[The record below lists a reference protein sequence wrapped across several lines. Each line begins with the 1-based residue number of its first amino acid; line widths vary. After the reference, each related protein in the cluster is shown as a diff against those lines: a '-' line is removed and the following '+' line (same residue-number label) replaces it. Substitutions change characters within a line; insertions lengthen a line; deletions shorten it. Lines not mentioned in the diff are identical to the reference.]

1 MKTIKKL
8 LKYEVDKKFVVF
20 SVSLLLV
27 NLLINNIR
35 FNHYYWYVFLFSFDY
50 YSLKYTL
57 LITNEK

>member
-20 SVSLLLV
+20 VIILLFINLLV
-27 NLLINNIR
+27 DRLT
-35 FNHYYWYVFLFSFDY
+35 FKHYYWFVFLFSFDY

-57 LITNEK
+57 LITNDK